1 MKSLNGNGFRYKKH
15 HITIASIVLLGN
27 YV

>member
-1 MKSLNGNGFRYKKH
+1 MTSLNGNGFRYKKH